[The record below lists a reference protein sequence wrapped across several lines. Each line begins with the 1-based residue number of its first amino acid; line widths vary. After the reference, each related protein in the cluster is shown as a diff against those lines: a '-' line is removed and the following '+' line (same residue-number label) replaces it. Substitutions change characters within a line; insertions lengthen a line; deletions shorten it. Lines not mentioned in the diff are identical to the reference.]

1 MHGVVPLGEIIPGLQ
16 TDAAVGD
23 AVGEKVGFAV
33 VELAVGEKVVGEKVG
48 FAVMVLAVGEKA
60 VGEKVGFAVVVLAV
74 GEKVG
79 FLGSAVVGS
88 EVGVPEGTDVSPVGA
103 AQTVDPAP
111 EVYVPGEQ
119 TLQVAAPS
127 EEAKVPA
134 GHEAHSTPPLAFA
147 YFPD

>member
-23 AVGEKVGFAV
+23 A
-33 VELAVGEKVVGEKVG
+33 VGEKVG

-74 GEKVG
+74 GEKAVGEKVG

-103 AQTVDPAP
+103 AQIVDPAP